1 MHKINLEEDAKPV
14 VDYQRRLHPKPKEV
28 VRNEVIK
35 LLEASI
41 IYPITDSK

>member
-14 VDYQRRLHPKPKEV
+14 VDHQRRLNSKIKEV

-35 LLEASI
+35 I
-41 IYPITDSK
+41 N